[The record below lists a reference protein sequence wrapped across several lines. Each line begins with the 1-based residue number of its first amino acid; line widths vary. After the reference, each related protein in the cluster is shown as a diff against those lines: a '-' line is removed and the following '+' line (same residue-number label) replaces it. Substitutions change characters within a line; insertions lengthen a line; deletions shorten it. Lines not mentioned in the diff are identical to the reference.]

1 MLVTMQ
7 MALVVVLLA
16 GAGLLLRSFVKL
28 SHVDLGFDPDGL
40 VVVSVQM
47 PPRYAKGGLSR
58 AFMREVERR
67 VEAAAGTP
75 ASVSMPPLGFTL
87 EDDALPEVEGG
98 APPRQPI
105 PLPWSLGRVSA
116 DFFDVAGIPILEGRT
131 FEAADGEDAIIVND
145 VFARRYFGSRSPI
158 GLRFRSDPKQRWLTV
173 VGVAADIKM
182 RGPADAVG
190 EGAEIYFPMVPG
202 DSRNLSLM
210 VRAGNNEAAVL
221 ARVRQIIRELD
232 PKMPILEASTMT
244 ELVGDSIARPR
255 FLASLSGA
263 FTIAAVVIAAVGVY
277 GVSAYWVARRRR
289 ELAIRLAVG
298 ASPDRL
304 IVSVIGRSLR
314 LAAVGAA
321 VGLAIALAGARVMT
335 SLLFATD
342 PRDPATFAGVT
353 ILLGAMAVLACL
365 VPAIKAARVDP
376 MTTLRAD

>member
-1 MLVTMQ
+1 
-7 MALVVVLLA
+7 
-16 GAGLLLRSFVKL
+16 
-28 SHVDLGFDPDGL
+28 
-40 VVVSVQM
+40 
-47 PPRYAKGGLSR
+47 
-58 AFMREVERR
+58 
-67 VEAAAGTP
+67 
-75 ASVSMPPLGFTL
+75 
-87 EDDALPEVEGG
+87 
-98 APPRQPI
+98 
-105 PLPWSLGRVSA
+105 VSA